1 MNDNTSENRG
11 SDDGSSDG
19 ELKVGVHF
27 RQEDI
32 GRDSGF
38 VWDTSGDISVQRY
51 FESEFGFEYPEGRF
65 NVIPFDDH
73 KRTSSA
79 TYNRL
84 DRIPIEDISPER
96 RPRLQEPEVERVEAA
111 PPSRPCSQASVRTRE
126 HSYSQSS
133 EEALPRFE
141 FAFEEEEQPPQPPVQ
156 GQEVQPLQPDRMS
169 ELERGAALNRKIR
182 AAKRK
187 VDHFSEDKIEEIDIP
202 TYRETLKDI
211 FDKVNE
217 VVMDIEEFIDNIQDQ
232 ASKEA
237 WEQQIATLM
246 SHMENNERAVKR
258 KVAEMITAQRQARQ
272 PAVGRP
278 DVPQPVDGQQEVDPV
293 GQQAALAAAE
303 AAAAEVAARN
313 QAAAQAQAERD
324 ARNARELARF
334 NQKREIVLA
343 NLTEAMNK
351 LNLVTNIESLD
362 DRVGN

>member
-1 MNDNTSENRG
+1 M
-11 SDDGSSDG
+11 
-19 ELKVGVHF
+19 
-27 RQEDI
+27 
-32 GRDSGF
+32 
-38 VWDTSGDISVQRY
+38 
-51 FESEFGFEYPEGRF
+51 
-65 NVIPFDDH
+65 
-73 KRTSSA
+73 
-79 TYNRL
+79 
-84 DRIPIEDISPER
+84 
-96 RPRLQEPEVERVEAA
+96 
-111 PPSRPCSQASVRTRE
+111 
-126 HSYSQSS
+126 
-133 EEALPRFE
+133 
-141 FAFEEEEQPPQPPVQ
+141 
-156 GQEVQPLQPDRMS
+156 
-169 ELERGAALNRKIR
+169 
-182 AAKRK
+182 
-187 VDHFSEDKIEEIDIP
+187 DHFSEDKIEEIDIP

-272 PAVGRP
+272 PAVGWP

-303 AAAAEVAARN
+303 AAAAEVAACN

-324 ARNARELARF
+324 ARNARELARI

-362 DRVGN
+362 DDKIRKTW